1 MTLFAKPRNAISAA
15 EDIRF
20 MQRDGA
26 MDRGVTLV
34 FPAVNQSA
42 VDYLADATE
51 RSEPVMAAASA
62 FGVGISAA
70 FGQLLRLPMI
80 YDPDF
85 EYELKSLITAH
96 GITRV
101 YCPVA
106 AVHDFMAK
114 RIALGEIP
122 LTLIG
127 KSPIQRQVD
136 QHRALI
142 ERAKPLH
149 AFAGECAEEGECC
162 SLLEVASMLKH
173 AAQIYGESNDDKLA
187 AMVGIFASA
196 PKGDVVEIGSL
207 MGRSAFVL
215 QFLSGLH
222 SIGPLLTVDPWQAF
236 NAVQHDSPEQF
247 QSLVDVWDFEVLAQ
261 GFTVNALPYGI
272 GCHAHLRMASEQGY
286 GTYAG
291 SAPITGLSG
300 STVAFSKSI
309 AVLHIDGN
317 HDFAQVAR
325 DVELWA
331 QHLVPGGWLILDD
344 YLWAHGDGP
353 HRVGDRLLQESA
365 GRIARAFVCGKA
377 LFMRFS

>member
-1 MTLFAKPRNAISAA
+1 
-15 EDIRF
+15 
-20 MQRDGA
+20 
-26 MDRGVTLV
+26 MDRGMTLV
-34 FPAVNQSA
+34 FPAVNQA
-42 VDYLADATE
+42 AMDYLADARE
-51 RSEPVMAAASA
+51 RGEPVMSAASA

-85 EYELKSLITAH
+85 GSELKSLISAH

-101 YCPVA
+101 FCPVA

-114 RIALGEIP
+114 HIALREFP

-136 QHRALI
+136 QHRALM
-142 ERAKPLH
+142 ERTKPLH
-149 AFAGECAEEGECC
+149 AFASECSEGECR
-162 SLLEVASMLKH
+162 SPLEVASMFKH
-173 AAQIYGESNDDKLA
+173 ATQIYGESNDDKLA
-187 AMVGIFASA
+187 AMVGVFASA

-215 QFLSGLH
+215 QFLSELH
-222 SIGPLLTVDPWQAF
+222 STGPLLTVDPWQAF

-261 GFTVNALPYGI
+261 GFAVNVLPYGI
-272 GCHAHLRMASEQGY
+272 GRHAHLRMASEQGHSAY
-286 GTYAG
+286 TAN
-291 SAPITGLSG
+291 APIVGLSS
-300 STVAFSKSI
+300 STVAFSRNI

-317 HDFAQVAR
+317 HDFAEVAR
-325 DVELWA
+325 DVELWVP
-331 QHLVPGGWLILDD
+331 HLVAGGWLILDD

-353 HRVGDRLLQESA
+353 HRVGDRLLQEST

-377 LFMRFS
+377 LFVRFS

>member
-1 MTLFAKPRNAISAA
+1 MH
-15 EDIRF
+15 
-20 MQRDGA
+20 
-26 MDRGVTLV
+26 RGMTLV
-34 FPAVNQSA
+34 FPAVNQAA
-42 VDYLADATE
+42 VDYLADAQE
-51 RSEPVMAAASA
+51 RGEPVMAAASA
-62 FGVGISAA
+62 FGVGISSAS
-70 FGQLLRLPMI
+70 GQLLRLPMI

-85 EYELKSLITAH
+85 ESELKSLIAAH

-101 YCPVA
+101 FCPVA

-114 RIALGEIP
+114 RIALQEFQ

-127 KSPIQRQVD
+127 KSPIQRQVE
-136 QHRALI
+136 QHRALM

-149 AFAGECAEEGECC
+149 AFASECIDEGECS

-187 AMVGIFASA
+187 AMVGIFACA

-222 SIGPLLTVDPWQAF
+222 DVGPLLTVDPWQAF

-272 GCHAHLRMASEQGY
+272 GRHAHLRMASEHGHGAY
-286 GTYAG
+286 TAD
-291 SAPITGLSG
+291 APIVGLSG
-300 STVAFSKSI
+300 SSVAFSKSI

-317 HDFAQVAR
+317 HDIAQVAR
-325 DVELWA
+325 DVELWVP
-331 QHLVPGGWLILDD
+331 HLVAGGWLILDD

-353 HRVGDRLLQESA
+353 HRVGDRMLQESA
-365 GRIARAFVCGKA
+365 GRISRAFVCGKA
-377 LFMRFS
+377 LFVRFS